1 MQKILVIEDDQIIRS
16 LVAKNLEMWGYQ
28 VSLVEDFHGVLEE
41 IEKQEPQ
48 LILLD
53 IGLPFFNGYY
63 WCQEIRKTSQVPIL
77 FLSSHDQ
84 PMDIVMAINMG
95 GDDYVTKPFDMTV
108 LLAKIQ
114 GLMRR
119 TYDFGG
125 DQSLLWFGQV
135 GLDLKSMQVSYQG
148 RVEDL
153 TKNEFQIL
161 RVLFERS
168 QEIVGRD
175 ELMRELWNSDLFI
188 DDNTLTVNVGRLRKK
203 LADMGLA
210 GLIATKKGVGYG
222 LVEVTHES

>member
-1 MQKILVIEDDQIIRS
+1 MQKILVIEDDQTIRS

-28 VSLVEDFHGVLEE
+28 VSIVEDFHGVLEE
-41 IEKQEPQ
+41 IEKQEPH

-119 TYDFGG
+119 AYDFGG

-148 RVEDL
+148 QVEDL

-203 LADMGLA
+203 LADMGLT

>member
-1 MQKILVIEDDQIIRS
+1 MQKILVIEDDQTIRS

-28 VSLVEDFHGVLEE
+28 VSIVEDFHGVLEE
-41 IEKQEPQ
+41 IEKQEPH

-135 GLDLKSMQVSYQG
+135 GLDLKSMQVSYNGQ
-148 RVEDL
+148 VEDL